1 MTVREA
7 VPADSGEIARVHV
20 DTWRD
25 SYAEIRPDHVLLRML
40 THRKKGRLERR
51 SLSWCRDF
59 SIGKSDRSHRL
70 FLIRKGRP

>member
-40 THRKKGRLERR
+40 THRKKGGWNGALLRGVGTLVSANPTNRIVH
-51 SLSWCRDF
+51 F
-59 SIGKSDRSHRL
+59 
-70 FLIRKGRP
+70 